1 MHFKLIP
8 ATRINGQIVGLL
20 VFARALALLP
30 LAIGCLASR

>member
-8 ATRINGQIVGLL
+8 AIRIQGQVFGLL
-20 VFARALALLP
+20 VFARALSLLP

>member
-8 ATRINGQIVGLL
+8 ATRIDGEIFGLL

>member
-8 ATRINGQIVGLL
+8 AIRINGEIFGLL

-30 LAIGCLASR
+30 LATGRLASH